1 MPSRA
6 PCVPPPVFSQETALS
21 SIRRGDLATERLV
34 IEAHLDQMRGKA
46 PDSLVGTSSDVRRL
60 LEEIH
65 GDPFDPQ
72 LSVKCLKK
80 RCNIRDNNISSRFRF
95 TYGITIRHYIEQLR
109 LEAASSLLRQLDVGI
124 FDIAL
129 SVGYQN
135 PQTFYQAFRKRFQC
149 TPSDFRRHHASGMA
163 KPGASR

>member
-6 PCVPPPVFSQETALS
+6 PHAPPPVFAQGTALS

-46 PDSLVGTSSDVRRL
+46 PESLIVPSSDVRRL
-60 LEEIH
+60 LDEIH

-72 LSVKCLKK
+72 LSVKSLKK
-80 RCNIRDNNISSRFRF
+80 RCNIRDNNVSSRFRF

-109 LEAASSLLRQLDVGI
+109 LEAATQLLRQLDVGV
-124 FDIAL
+124 FDIAI

-149 TPSDFRRHHASGMA
+149 TPSDFRRHHAA
-163 KPGASR
+163 QTTKPGASQ